1 MTNSDIQ
8 TYLGLSVVDFEDD
21 HDRYLLE
28 GDKYEQDY
36 EKNAALEAVGGQNGN
51 VSKAQ
56 LALIYSLYLAEAIVA
71 ASLQPQLAAL
81 LRNEKLCSTVDSVY
95 WSGIVEG
102 VFAFGSVAGL
112 FWGWL
117 GDKFGRRPVALIGMV
132 GLAAS
137 CFAMGFT
144 TGVLSMVLVR
154 GFAGLMASSMKV
166 TVWTMLG
173 DLSDTPLAKL
183 RNFAFMSVV
192 GMGGIIGPL
201 LQASL
206 ANRFADT
213 EIWNKYPMLSSQLV
227 CTAMMVVL
235 FAANIA
241 FLDETL
247 PASTDSSAMNPYKG
261 KPYRDLYSSESL
273 HEKTGFLSECDDH
286 GRFEKPKP
294 LSFTTAIRA
303 PSLLILL
310 TSFSFLTIHSSIYDT
325 LLPLLATTSTE
336 EGGIALNC
344 SFMLIGTLTATLL
357 AAIVTCVLLPRAA
370 SSRLGVL
377 GLYRLT
383 TWAFPMILVLSPLMF
398 MITSSDSSAAREIS
412 TSVVTYVSL
421 VLKSTTTT
429 FSQTLVV
436 ILVTNASPDSFSLGS
451 IMGLLHS
458 TNAVRGFAVAG
469 TVIAWL
475 MAPGTLGTRI
485 ALWSSCVIVALGGAG
500 LAWFVKERARVNR
513 DWMAGVLKW
522 EVCYENFEDEDSDG
536 SDCGSELHSDAS
548 SIVV

>member
-1 MTNSDIQ
+1 MI
-8 TYLGLSVVDFEDD
+8 DFEDNQ
-21 HDRYLLE
+21 DRYLLE
-28 GDKYEQDY
+28 GEEYEH
-36 EKNAALEAVGGQNGN
+36 EFERSTTPEVVGSQNGSAS
-51 VSKAQ
+51 VSQ

-71 ASLQPQLAAL
+71 ASLQPQLTAL
-81 LRNEKLCSTVDSVY
+81 MRNEKLCSSVDSVY

-117 GDKFGRRPVALIGMV
+117 GDKLGRRPVALIGMI

-144 TGVLSMVLVR
+144 TGVLSMALVR

-173 DLSDTPLAKL
+173 DVSDTTRAKL
-183 RNFAFMSVV
+183 RNFAFMPLVA
-192 GMGGIIGPL
+192 MGGVIGPL

-206 ANRFADT
+206 ANRFSDT
-213 EIWNKYPMLSSQLV
+213 EIWNKYPILSSQLV
-227 CTAMMVVL
+227 CAAMMVVL
-235 FAANIA
+235 FAANVA

-247 PASTDSSAMNPYKG
+247 PENTNHSTMVSYKG
-261 KPYRDLYSSESL
+261 KPYRDLYSSESV
-273 HEKTGFLSECDDH
+273 HEKTGFLSSENDYDQH
-286 GRFEKPKP
+286 SEKPKP

-325 LLPLLATTSTE
+325 LLPLLATTMTE
-336 EGGIALNC
+336 EGGIDLSC
-344 SFMLIGTLTATLL
+344 TFMLVGTLTATLL
-357 AAIVTCVLLPRAA
+357 AAVITCTLLPRAA
-370 SSRLGVL
+370 TSRLGVL

-383 TWAFPMILVLSPLMF
+383 TWAFPMILVLTPLMF
-398 MITSSDSSAAREIS
+398 MITTSDTSTARATS
-412 TSVVTYVSL
+412 TAIVAYLSL
-421 VLKSTTTT
+421 ALKSMTTT
-429 FSQTLVV
+429 FSQTLVI
-436 ILVTNASPDSFSLGS
+436 ILVTNASPDAFSLGS

-469 TVIAWL
+469 TAIAWL

-485 ALWSSCVIVALGGAG
+485 ALWVSCLIVALGGAG

-513 DWMAGVLKW
+513 DWMSGVLKW

-536 SDCGSELHSDAS
+536 SSNCGSDLDSDAS
-548 SIVV
+548 SIEV